1 MGFVHSPFLS
11 QTLNFLRKVCDQAQ
25 ALKALLARDS
35 DVSSVSF
42 IDTVVAQLV
51 EALLAKAELLKG
63 RESLRQLFLVNNF
76 GYVVNSLPHCS
87 QPDDADLERQLHG
100 SIKPRVEAMR
110 NDALA
115 AFIQLSYVSFTECLS
130 DPTETLQYAKGGNV
144 LTLES
149 GRLVKGKFSVS

>member
-63 RESLRQLFLVNNF
+63 RESLRQLCLVNNF
-76 GYVVNSLPHCS
+76 GCN
-87 QPDDADLERQLHG
+87 
-100 SIKPRVEAMR
+100 
-110 NDALA
+110 
-115 AFIQLSYVSFTECLS
+115 CLS
-130 DPTETLQYAKGGNV
+130 I
-144 LTLES
+144 ES
-149 GRLVKGKFSVS
+149 